1 MSMGPSFLTV
11 HERSNGD
18 IGLVLPNQ
26 TTDMYVLRAS
36 AKPGPKGSRSTQDIV
51 RCKDDTVLASIA
63 WIDPK
68 KDMIKIE
75 KAAYMSEGECCG
87 SWIRLVDAWKSASPT
102 KGNCTEQFTGSD
114 RRSYEWKLELRNLR
128 KLYAPDRAEHI
139 AVETQFTPKGH
150 VLEMNPVDCVGVGE
164 MLYVTLLV
172 GLARR
177 RHKRRHGLPGAVS
190 RVVENVLFM

>member
-102 KGNCTEQFTGSD
+102 KGNWSVFLLFFCSSLTLCYTAPNSLPVRIAGHMNGSW
-114 RRSYEWKLELRNLR
+114 SYE
-128 KLYAPDRAEHI
+128 I
-139 AVETQFTPKGH
+139 
-150 VLEMNPVDCVGVGE
+150 C
-164 MLYVTLLV
+164 
-172 GLARR
+172 AR
-177 RHKRRHGLPGAVS
+177 
-190 RVVENVLFM
+190 